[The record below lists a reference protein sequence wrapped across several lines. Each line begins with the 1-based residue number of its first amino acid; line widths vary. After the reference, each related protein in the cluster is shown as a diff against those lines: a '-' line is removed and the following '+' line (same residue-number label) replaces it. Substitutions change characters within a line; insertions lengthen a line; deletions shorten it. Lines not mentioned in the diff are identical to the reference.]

1 MLLVVC
7 VIVEGAKPLKI
18 QEVQDNKTIPTLM
31 YFVYKM
37 SENLPEERSKIGI
50 YWHNNNIYSDRK
62 QQCKVLS
69 FQGINWHKNVRNQEN
84 NPILVLVTLR
94 LANDI
99 GYCQG

>member
-31 YFVYKM
+31 YFVCKM

-50 YWHNNNIYSDRK
+50 DWHNNNIYSDRK

-69 FQGINWHKNVRNQEN
+69 FQGINWHKNVRNQEKTQFWFW
-84 NPILVLVTLR
+84 LL
-94 LANDI
+94 
-99 GYCQG
+99 